1 MYEKIAKNKNAKPA
15 MNIPIAILRGV
26 ETSLP
31 FLAKNAKMPM
41 MIGVR
46 AITKNGLTA
55 CQISGATADESTKSR
70 AKNDN
75 DIPFWWNE
83 NQKKITIPK
92 TANKAAKRCLISL
105 AIASFSSSE
114 YDADST
120 FSFLAGVGNLFWFVM
135 NIVKEINIAATEAM
149 NE

>member
-31 FLAKNAKMPM
+31 FLANTAKIPM

-46 AITKNGLTA
+46 TITKNGLTA
-55 CQISGATADESTKSR
+55 CQISGAIVDVSTKSR
-70 AKNDN
+70 ANNESDV
-75 DIPFWWNE
+75 PFWWNE

-105 AIASFSSSE
+105 AIAAFSSAV
-114 YDADST
+114 YLTDST
-120 FSFLAGVGNLFWFVM
+120 AFFFA
-135 NIVKEINIAATEAM
+135 IVYLLVPV
-149 NE
+149 

>member
-1 MYEKIAKNKNAKPA
+1 

-26 ETSLP
+26 EIALP
-31 FLAKNAKMPM
+31 FFARDAKIAI

-46 AITKNGLTA
+46 VITKNGLIA

-70 AKNDN
+70 AKNES

-83 NQKKITIPK
+83 NQKKITIPR
-92 TANKAAKRCLISL
+92 TANKAYILCLISL
-105 AIASFSSSE
+105 AIAAFSSAVYSVLCT
-114 YDADST
+114 AT
-120 FSFLAGVGNLFWFVM
+120 FFAGVGNIFCEKKK
-135 NIVKEINIAATEAM
+135 ITKEITIAATDAM